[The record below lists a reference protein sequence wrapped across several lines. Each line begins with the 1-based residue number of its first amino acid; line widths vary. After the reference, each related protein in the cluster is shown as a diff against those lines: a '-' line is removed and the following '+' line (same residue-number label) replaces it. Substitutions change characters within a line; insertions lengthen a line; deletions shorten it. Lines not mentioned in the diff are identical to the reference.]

1 MTLGANRLFVSLV
14 DLTSLHIQRHRNTKK
29 RTANQSVRHSYIV
42 KIFAMIKDYF
52 LLFVEG
58 EEICEEFYT
67 FEYPSLAENKTGIAT
82 SRECKDICDADKSKG
97 LCYHNWNEDEK
108 QCLIDYNIE
117 HICRRDAP
125 GWELTNSSCPFP
137 FGPAIIMISLL
148 VLFIG
153 GIAYV
158 FHTSKT
164 IEE

>member
-1 MTLGANRLFVSLV
+1 MQTSYKFVF
-14 DLTSLHIQRHRNTKK
+14 H
-29 RTANQSVRHSYIV
+29 IV
-42 KIFAMIKDYF
+42 KNFTMIKDSF

-58 EEICEEFYT
+58 EEICEEFFT
-67 FEYPSLAENKTGIAT
+67 FEYQSLARNETENTT
-82 SRECKDICDADKSKG
+82 SSDDCKDICDADNSTR

-108 QCLIDYNIE
+108 QCLIKFDIK

-137 FGPAIIMISLL
+137 IGPAIIMISLL

>member
-1 MTLGANRLFVSLV
+1 M
-14 DLTSLHIQRHRNTKK
+14 TKK
-29 RTANQSVRHSYIV
+29 RI
-42 KIFAMIKDYF
+42 IFIMDATFCTVALFLETWIFTMIKDSF

-67 FEYPSLAENKTGIAT
+67 FEYQSLAEKTNAT
-82 SRECKDICDADKSKG
+82 SRDECEDMCVANASKG